1 MTLEFL
7 LWKRHKNEECNQQL
21 FQIYLNW
28 CLIFQYPS
36 LFTCLSTVKQGQVQP
51 NTVHY
56 RQVQPSTSPPPPSLV
71 SFPDRSRNIRLG
83 HYFANPWRVEVAKWE
98 TRNLPCRRIW
108 NMSITNV
115 YHACLAWFWH
125 HIKWFLISFP
135 FKAGSTLIEALIYIL
150 LIFILMLRWS
160 TKLWKVL
167 PLQQLPAA
175 RGSNT
180 EIWIRVLGSEA
191 QMVSNHVKH
200 QDDEDRNW
208 IKRTK
213 IRISLQPSHIDTG
226 NDQQGERHEL
236 NHDGYQFFLT
246 CRCHQR

>member
-7 LWKRHKNEECNQQL
+7 LWKRHKNEECIQQL

-115 YHACLAWFWH
+115 YYACLAWFWH
-125 HIKWFLISFP
+125 HIKYRDMNT
-135 FKAGSTLIEALIYIL
+135 STGQ
-150 LIFILMLRWS
+150 WS
-160 TKLWKVL
+160 TDGFLGCPLIAVVEPPEKHPVLLRNVARIANDVQATLWLLYPVL
-167 PLQQLPAA
+167 L
-175 RGSNT
+175 
-180 EIWIRVLGSEA
+180 W
-191 QMVSNHVKH
+191 
-200 QDDEDRNW
+200 D
-208 IKRTK
+208 
-213 IRISLQPSHIDTG
+213 
-226 NDQQGERHEL
+226 L
-236 NHDGYQFFLT
+236 NHFF
-246 CRCHQR
+246 CSHCGQY

>member
-7 LWKRHKNEECNQQL
+7 LWKRHKNEECIQQL

-125 HIKWFLISFP
+125 HIKYRDMNT
-135 FKAGSTLIEALIYIL
+135 STGQ
-150 LIFILMLRWS
+150 WS
-160 TKLWKVL
+160 TDGFKSCQTSRW
-167 PLQQLPAA
+167 Q
-175 RGSNT
+175 R
-180 EIWIRVLGSEA
+180 SELD
-191 QMVSNHVKH
+191 KED
-200 QDDEDRNW
+200 QD
-208 IKRTK
+208 
-213 IRISLQPSHIDTG
+213 
-226 NDQQGERHEL
+226 
-236 NHDGYQFFLT
+236 
-246 CRCHQR
+246 

>member
-7 LWKRHKNEECNQQL
+7 LWKRHKNEECIQQL

-36 LFTCLSTVKQGQVQP
+36 LFMCLSTVKQGQVQP

-83 HYFANPWRVEVAKWE
+83 HYFANQWRVEVAKWE

-125 HIKWFLISFP
+125 HIKWFFISFP
-135 FKAGSTLIEALIYIL
+135 FKAGSTFITMAINSSWHAVVINDNLASDHVVKMLPKSLSWLLPRLVLACCVTL
-150 LIFILMLRWS
+150 LIFWNAI
-160 TKLWKVL
+160 
-167 PLQQLPAA
+167 
-175 RGSNT
+175 
-180 EIWIRVLGSEA
+180 SE
-191 QMVSNHVKH
+191 M
-200 QDDEDRNW
+200 
-208 IKRTK
+208 
-213 IRISLQPSHIDTG
+213 
-226 NDQQGERHEL
+226 
-236 NHDGYQFFLT
+236 
-246 CRCHQR
+246 

>member
-7 LWKRHKNEECNQQL
+7 LWKRHKNEECIQQL

-71 SFPDRSRNIRLG
+71 SFPYRSRNIRLG
-83 HYFANPWRVEVAKWE
+83 HYFANQWRVEVAKWE

-115 YHACLAWFWH
+115 YYACLAWFWH
-125 HIKWFLISFP
+125 HTKYRDMNTSTGQWSTDG
-135 FKAGSTLIEALIYIL
+135 FKSCPTSRR
-150 LIFILMLRWS
+150 RWS
-160 TKLWKVL
+160 ELDK
-167 PLQQLPAA
+167 
-175 RGSNT
+175 
-180 EIWIRVLGSEA
+180 ED
-191 QMVSNHVKH
+191 
-200 QDDEDRNW
+200 QD
-208 IKRTK
+208 
-213 IRISLQPSHIDTG
+213 
-226 NDQQGERHEL
+226 
-236 NHDGYQFFLT
+236 
-246 CRCHQR
+246 

>member
-7 LWKRHKNEECNQQL
+7 LWKRHKNEECIQQL

-125 HIKWFLISFP
+125 HIKWFFISFP
-135 FKAGSTLIEALIYIL
+135 FKAGSTFNFLARLYVSVLSDPIEYFVYPTESLI
-150 LIFILMLRWS
+150 M
-160 TKLWKVL
+160 
-167 PLQQLPAA
+167 
-175 RGSNT
+175 
-180 EIWIRVLGSEA
+180 IRFC
-191 QMVSNHVKH
+191 
-200 QDDEDRNW
+200 
-208 IKRTK
+208 
-213 IRISLQPSHIDTG
+213 SL
-226 NDQQGERHEL
+226 
-236 NHDGYQFFLT
+236 
-246 CRCHQR
+246 